1 MTAFDQAWDLM
12 KALMSHEIEWDM
24 LSKAEQLNIAELFAG
39 LGGSPLME
47 YLGQG
52 GWGAGARERGHN
64 VQGWDIAEHLK
75 QGDPNYHIA
84 DVNELTAQDVMEA
97 FDGGWLDLLFASPVC
112 TAFTTSNAAY
122 NKGWKQPDNIEE
134 MARPLFEDTQLDI
147 DDARDRF
154 FTENEG
160 RFGSHDQSAE
170 ELWKKWV
177 WQNRMKDV
185 FNERRGQE
193 GGAGFSGFVPRS
205 VEELLV
211 MDDGRTRQF
220 QRGKDFTEQLAE
232 NIFNSKIEGLKILE
246 STLGLQAGLEEMN
259 RDNPR
264 GKMRS
269 VIENP
274 NSGTMAYID
283 QISHLPMVTVD
294 AASYREPANSLLYG
308 VPTATDVFE
317 MAPGE
322 LPALKPTNIF
332 GEPPEGWMPRPRI
345 PSGRKANAMKDILYS
360 ASPRGS
366 KHGGG
371 INAVKGLPANAL
383 FPGSP
388 KISDNHMRSVIPY
401 HLGLDMVQALE
412 RERGVRAPPSG
423 IANLSHIINA
433 NTMPLQSNADRQIA
447 QILSRRQ

>member
-1 MTAFDQAWDLM
+1 MAAFDQAWDLM

-84 DVNELTAQDVMEA
+84 DVNELTAQDIMEA

-112 TAFTTSNAAY
+112 TPFTTSNAAY
-122 NKGWKQPDNIEE
+122 TKGWKQPDNIEE
-134 MARPLFEDTQLDI
+134 LARPIFAGTKKDI

-154 FTENEG
+154 FTSNKA
-160 RFGSHDQSAE
+160 RFGRHDQSGE
-170 ELWKKWV
+170 EAWKEWIWK
-177 WQNRMKDV
+177 NRMKDV
-185 FNERRGQE
+185 FNQRRGQE
-193 GGAGFSGFVPRS
+193 GGAGFSGFVPRP
-205 VEELLV
+205 VEELLT
-211 MDDGRTRQF
+211 MDDGKPREF
-220 QRGKDFTEQLAE
+220 QRGKFFDEELAQRV
-232 NIFNSKIEGLKILE
+232 FDSKIGGMRMLN
-246 STLGLQAGLEEMN
+246 STLGLQNELERIN

-264 GKMRS
+264 GEMRTI
-269 VIENP
+269 IENP
-274 NSGTMAYID
+274 MTGVMAYMD
-283 QISHLPMVTVD
+283 EISHLPMVGID
-294 AASYREPANSLLYG
+294 AAAYREPANSLLFG

-322 LPALKPTNIF
+322 LPPLKPTNIF
-332 GEPPEGWMPRPRI
+332 GRFPEGFKPRPRI
-345 PSGRKANAMKDILYS
+345 PSGNDPRAMNDVLY
-360 ASPRGS
+360 ATAKRGQ

-371 INAVKGLPANAL
+371 INAVEGLPANAL

-388 KISDNHMRSVIPY
+388 AISDNHMRSVIPY
-401 HLGLDMVQALE
+401 HLGLDAIQALE